1 MGTTLDDAR
10 RLDAEDVLAGFRD
23 RFAIGADPVA
33 YLDGNSLGRPP
44 RATLDRLREVLEVEW
59 GGALIRSWSTGWAEL
74 PLRVGDLL
82 GASVLG
88 AAEGQTVVADSTS
101 VNIYKA
107 LHAAAGLRAG
117 RSEIVV
123 TEADFPTD
131 RYLVEAVADQRGLTV
146 RWLPSSERG
155 GVAADDLAGAL
166 SDSTAVVLLS
176 HVDYRS
182 GYLADL
188 PGITAAVHDVGAVM
202 VWDLCHSAGV
212 VPVGLDASGADLAVG
227 CTYKYLNAGPGAPA
241 YIYVA
246 QRHLPAVEQP
256 VPGWFGADDIFSM
269 AAELTPAP
277 DARRMLSGT
286 PGVLGIVAVEE
297 GVRLVAEAGIDRIR
311 AKAVAL
317 TELAVELVDAWLT
330 PLGATLRSPRDPHVR
345 GAHVTV
351 EMPDA
356 RAVTDELIARGVVPD
371 YRNPDMIRLG
381 LSPLSTSFEETW
393 TAMDVVRDV
402 LSARP
407 GRAQP
412 A

>member
-1 MGTTLDDAR
+1 MGTTLEDAR
-10 RLDAEDVLAGFRD
+10 RLDDGDVLAGFRD
-23 RFAIGADPVA
+23 RFARGEDPIA

-59 GGALIRSWSTGWAEL
+59 GGALIRSWSTGWTEL

-88 AAEGQTVVADSTS
+88 ADEGQTVVADSTS

-131 RYLVEAVADQRGLTV
+131 RYLVQAVADQRGLTV
-146 RWLPSSERG
+146 RWLASSERG
-155 GVAADDLAGAL
+155 GVAAEDLARVL
-166 SDSTAVVLLS
+166 SESTAVVLLS

-188 PGITAAVHDVGAVM
+188 PGITAAVRDAGAVM
-202 VWDLCHSAGV
+202 VWDLSHSAGV
-212 VPVGLDASGADLAVG
+212 VPMGLDASGVDFAVG

-241 YIYVA
+241 FLYA
-246 QRHLPAVEQP
+246 ARRHLAVVEQP
-256 VPGWFGADDIFSM
+256 VPGWFGAADIFSM

-286 PGVLGIVAVEE
+286 PSVLGIVAVEE
-297 GVRLVAEAGIDRIR
+297 GVRLIAEAGIDRIR
-311 AKAVAL
+311 AKAITL
-317 TELAVELVDAWLT
+317 TELAIELVDAWLA
-330 PLGATLRSPRDPHVR
+330 PLGAILRSPRDPRVR

-351 EMPDA
+351 ELPDA

-393 TAMDVVRDV
+393 TALDVLRDV
-402 LSARP
+402 LTARV
-407 GRAQP
+407 GRVQP